1 MNLKR
6 TITALLIAF
15 GMTLAFSSP
24 AHAGGAYFGIN
35 FEIIGAPQDLQ
46 ISNSFR
52 FVTLP
57 IPGVQLG
64 YDFGDGVE
72 GYGAR
77 VSFNFF
83 FFGQIA
89 LDGYYRFA
97 LDTGGSNVYVGG
109 GVEYQ
114 FLITLPA
121 AQGAPG
127 LHALGGL
134 EWRPTR
140 NLGVFIEATPG
151 VLLQLPAIGFTVIV
165 RGGFVVRF

>member
-1 MNLKR
+1 MNLRR
-6 TITALLIAF
+6 TITALLVVLGLTFA
-15 GMTLAFSSP
+15 LQSP
-24 AHAGGAYFGIN
+24 ASAGGVYFGIN
-35 FEIIGAPQDLQ
+35 FEIIGTPQDLQ
-46 ISNSFR
+46 LSNSFR

-64 YDFGDGVE
+64 YDFGDDVE

-77 VSFNFF
+77 VSLNFF

-97 LDTGGSNVYVGG
+97 LDANGSNVYVGG

-114 FLITLPA
+114 FLVTLPA

-165 RGGFVVRF
+165 RGGLVLHF